1 MSDGVELPLFSED
14 FLRGNNSLGAA
25 VGNVYKNVSFP
36 FTKNQKGY
44 WEFDS
49 MNEEQSVRL
58 YQDSDTGY
66 IWNGLEKTAITILQQ
81 KVRKKDLIISL
92 LTDSFHIIQ
101 PMENIRMSKN
111 PARVG
116 NLGVNYLFWHTLY
129 HSLYLTGRQ

>member
-66 IWNGLEKTAITILQQ
+66 YMERVGKDGNNYIATESTEKGP
-81 KVRKKDLIISL
+81 DN
-92 LTDSFHIIQ
+92 Q
-101 PMENIRMSKN
+101 PMENIRMSKIQ
-111 PARVG
+111 RG
-116 NLGVNYLFWHTLY
+116 
-129 HSLYLTGRQ
+129 